1 MICGLLIYYSESRE
15 RLNGK
20 QLQIKSADCLMRGGC
35 VGGRVG
41 GGLAPLAAQGRAG
54 AAPADGAA
62 RAWQSGSEVHRS
74 GKCRTCADGCGVDIA
89 DMRRRVLRE
98 TLTKVFEAHD

>member
-1 MICGLLIYYSESRE
+1 MCGGS
-15 RLNGK
+15 
-20 QLQIKSADCLMRGGC
+20 
-35 VGGRVG
+35 VG
-41 GGLAPLAAQGRAG
+41 GGFAPLAAQGRAG

>member
-1 MICGLLIYYSESRE
+1 MNKQWEQGNEESR
-15 RLNGK
+15 
-20 QLQIKSADCLMRGGC
+20 QIKNGDCLLCGGC
-35 VGGRVG
+35 AGGCVG
-41 GGLAPLAAQGRAG
+41 GGLAPLAAQGRTG

-62 RAWQSGSEVHRS
+62 RAGQGVREAHRS
-74 GKCRTCADGCGVDIA
+74 GKCRTCADGCGVDIS